1 MEPSEIK
8 ISIIMTAF
16 NEEANIENTYKE
28 LKKSLNELNI
38 THEIIL
44 VNDGS
49 NDNTGKICIELS
61 KNDPNITF
69 INNDKNVGIG
79 SSFWNAGCKAKG
91 EYVIWFASDGEN
103 FSYEILRYIH
113 LLDHVDILVPFAV
126 NKNTRTLS
134 RRLISSIYKMI
145 INFSFRMFLNYTNG
159 SCVYKKSVFL
169 TLNLQS
175 KGFFFQTELLVKSI
189 KAGYLY
195 AEIPFFIKQRPSGEA
210 SAISFKNL
218 INVTV
223 SYFNLFFN
231 YYFNYASKNL
241 KTKFV
246 ENSVTFKRWR
256 DKDEL

>member
-1 MEPSEIK
+1 
-8 ISIIMTAF
+8 MTAF
-16 NEEANIENTYKE
+16 NEEKNIEDTYNE

-38 THEIIL
+38 SHEIIL

-49 NDNTGKICIELS
+49 TDDTDKICRKLDNE
-61 KNDPNITF
+61 DPFVTF
-69 INNDKNVGIG
+69 INNDKNNGIG
-79 SSFWNAGCKAKG
+79 TSFWNAGCKAKG

-134 RRLISSIYKMI
+134 RRLISSIYKLI

-210 SAISFKNL
+210 SAISLKNL
-218 INVTV
+218 INVTI

-231 YYFNYASKNL
+231 YYFNYSNRE
-241 KTKFV
+241 TKIKIV
-246 ENSVTFKRWR
+246 EDSVTYKRW
-256 DKDEL
+256 KNKNEL